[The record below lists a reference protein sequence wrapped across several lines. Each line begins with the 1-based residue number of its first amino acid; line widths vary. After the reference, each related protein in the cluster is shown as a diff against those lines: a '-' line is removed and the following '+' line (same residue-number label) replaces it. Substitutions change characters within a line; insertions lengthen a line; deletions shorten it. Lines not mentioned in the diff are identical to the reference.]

1 MANFCEKCGQPL
13 TPDSK
18 FCARCGN
25 VTGNN
30 ADRQPVQ
37 SPVVQNVSR
46 EVPAAKTKKSNGG
59 LKAVIAV
66 LLVIVIALGG
76 ILAYQNFADK
86 PEKEDKKDAER
97 IEETTDSIKEPDIT
111 ESDPALNDDENMAD
125 ATEPEKQP
133 ESITV
138 GTGGPQGTYY
148 AFSSVVG
155 SVISDESRT
164 FTVISTGGSQAN
176 IEMIEDGAAQMAI
189 VQNDVANYVCDG
201 VNGFDSPVT
210 SFSAIG
216 TVYTEVCQI
225 VARKDSGITS
235 VADLRGKTVA
245 VGDVGSGIYYNAQQI
260 LAAAGLDIDNDIN
273 VVTASFGDSSER
285 LKDGTIDAAFIVAG
299 TPTPA
304 VLDLETS
311 TDIVLV
317 ELDAQTV
324 AYLTERY
331 GYYTPYTITGEVYD
345 SISEPVNTVA
355 IKSMFIVSNN
365 LSEETVY
372 EITKDIWESK
382 DEIAMS
388 HAKGVEMDVY
398 TTLDGIGRV
407 PLHPGA
413 KRYYREIGIIE

>member
-76 ILAYQNFADK
+76 VLAYQNFADK
-86 PEKEDKKDAER
+86 PEKEDDK
-97 IEETTDSIKEPDIT
+97 IETEATTETQTTKEHKEVPKV
-111 ESDPALNDDENMAD
+111 PQADD
-125 ATEPEKQP
+125 Q
-133 ESITV
+133 IIV
-138 GTGGPQGTYY
+138 GTGGTTGTYY
-148 AFSSVVG
+148 AFSTAVCSLLSVE
-155 SVISDESRT
+155 DKK
-164 FTVISTGGSQAN
+164 FNVISTDGSQAN
-176 IEMIEDGAAQMAI
+176 IEMIDDGAAQMAI
-189 VQNDVANYVCDG
+189 VQNDVANYAYDG
-201 VNGFDSPVT
+201 INGFDAPVT
-210 SFSAIG
+210 SFSAVG

-245 VGDVGSGIYYNAQQI
+245 VGDVGSGVYYNAQQI
-260 LAAAGLDIDNDIN
+260 LTAAGLDIDKDIN
-273 VVTASFGDSSER
+273 KVAASFGDSATQ
-285 LKDGTIDAAFIVAG
+285 LKDGTIDAAFITAG
-299 TPTPA
+299 TPTTA
-304 VLDLETS
+304 VKDLEAS

-355 IKSMFIVSNN
+355 IKSMFIASNN

-372 EITKDIWESK
+372 GITKDIWENK
-382 DEIAMS
+382 DEITII
-388 HAKGVEMDVY
+388 HPKGKELDIY
-398 TTLDGIGRV
+398 TTLDGVGKV

-413 KRYYREIGIIE
+413 ERYYREIGIIE